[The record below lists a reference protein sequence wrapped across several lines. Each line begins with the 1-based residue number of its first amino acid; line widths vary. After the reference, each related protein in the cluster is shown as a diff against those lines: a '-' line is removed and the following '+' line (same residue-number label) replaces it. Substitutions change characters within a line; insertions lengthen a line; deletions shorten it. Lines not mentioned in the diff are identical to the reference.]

1 MGILLSII
9 IPIYSKYERLSA
21 KLDSLNSFLT
31 AKNLKHEI
39 ILIDNTKALS
49 LNNAINKND
58 YTSILKTNVS
68 SSQPSSYI
76 EGFKVAK
83 GDWALLLD
91 YDLIDRSEL
100 IDVIVSNIEEK
111 YDVIRTVRNKRRR
124 QHLLRFFGSWT
135 ANFIFNLFNKNKIRD
150 IGSSLS
156 MYKKEYY
163 KSVLDKK
170 YEKFH
175 NFPLFF
181 LIAKPSNI
189 KEVFVD
195 SSGENTDSEYSLIKL
210 LLLFLKIIRLKFMLF
225 FSKVND

>member
-1 MGILLSII
+1 MDILLSII
-9 IPIYSKYERLSA
+9 IPIYSKYERLSE
-21 KLDSLNSFLT
+21 KLDSINSYLI

-49 LNNAINKND
+49 LNNAINKNN
-58 YTSILKTNVS
+58 YTRILKTNVS

-76 EGFKVAK
+76 EGFKVSK

-100 IDVIVSNIEEK
+100 IDVVVSSIEER
-111 YDVIRTVRNKRRR
+111 YDVIRTIRNNRRH
-124 QHLLRFFGSWT
+124 QHLLRFLGSMT
-135 ANFIFNLFNKNKIRD
+135 ASFVFNLFNKNKIRD

-170 YEKFH
+170 YERFH
-175 NFPLFF
+175 NFPLFI

-195 SSGENTDSEYSLIKL
+195 SSRENSDSEYSLIKL
-210 LLLFLKIIRLKFMLF
+210 LQLFLKIVRLKFILF
-225 FSKVND
+225 FFKN

>member
-1 MGILLSII
+1 MDISII
-9 IPIYSKYERLSA
+9 IPVYSKYELLGE
-21 KLDSLNSFLT
+21 KLDSLNSYLT
-31 AKNLKHEI
+31 AKCLKHEI

-49 LNNAINKND
+49 LNNAINQNN
-58 YTSILKTNVS
+58 YTRILKSNIC
-68 SSQPSSYI
+68 SSQPRSYI
-76 EGFKVAK
+76 EGFKASK
-83 GDWALLLD
+83 GDWALVLD

-100 IDVIVSNIEEK
+100 INVVVSNIGER
-111 YDVIRTVRNKRRR
+111 YDVIRTIRNNRMY
-124 QHLLRFFGSWT
+124 QHFFRHLGSMT
-135 ANFIFNLFNKNKIRD
+135 SNFIFNLLNKNKIMD

-175 NFPLFF
+175 DFPLFI
-181 LIAKPSNI
+181 LIAKPPNI

-210 LLLFLKIIRLKFMLF
+210 LQLFLKIVRLKFILF
-225 FSKVND
+225 FSKISD